1 MMRRLRKDERQ
12 RERAERDLR
21 NLISQ
26 VQDYK
31 QERGEHDAMQQR
43 EDTTIKSSDQKLEKS
58 HKRQKQEWM
67 DRANEQSSVASQTA
81 QQRVAKSAE
90 EKAKIDSS
98 GYHSGSDTDRSSA
111 RSAVMSDSGEA
122 TSHEYTPADKQED
135 LIGVFSV
142 EQVSIISSLGVG
154 LKCIELICNR
164 MSVKS
169 HIAHRISISWIVTW
183 GVLLVVF
190 VMSPASN
197 QMAAIGP
204 NNPATTINFDR
215 EWEAPEKVNPV
226 IKTKDTA
233 SSENSN
239 KHTEPRNSGEIKL
252 DEKHQKSQSKIENT
266 AFKGTHCH
274 EISAHYV
281 SKHWED
287 KTVATKCSKCGKARK
302 TVPVE
307 GTAMAAA
314 ATSAAGKTPLT
325 VENVQ
330 EAVVKALATQ
340 APAAAAFAG
349 MHEFERGNGFG
360 LEEHT
365 AFGAIA
371 EGVTADEASLE
382 GVGAGKDDDSG
393 TRRGPSRGPNLAAT
407 IMNGLPW
414 LSVGMVAISMAIFVV
429 AQMMAYVGNVGTG
442 VVYLIRWVAAMTLAG
457 AGSLACAVW
466 IPWVIICVL
475 GLPPTAAYSAG
486 IGHRAHAPAIYSAMH
501 LRAHAKLDPAVWAP
515 VENSFGREH
524 NSSQTAK
531 WESIQ
536 HLEQVLRV

>member
-1 MMRRLRKDERQ
+1 
-12 RERAERDLR
+12 
-21 NLISQ
+21 
-26 VQDYK
+26 
-31 QERGEHDAMQQR
+31 
-43 EDTTIKSSDQKLEKS
+43 
-58 HKRQKQEWM
+58 
-67 DRANEQSSVASQTA
+67 
-81 QQRVAKSAE
+81 
-90 EKAKIDSS
+90 
-98 GYHSGSDTDRSSA
+98 
-111 RSAVMSDSGEA
+111 
-122 TSHEYTPADKQED
+122 
-135 LIGVFSV
+135 
-142 EQVSIISSLGVG
+142 
-154 LKCIELICNR
+154 

-204 NNPATTINFDR
+204 NNPASKINFDM
-215 EWEAPEKVNPV
+215 EWEAPAKINPG

-371 EGVTADEASLE
+371 EGVTADESSPG
-382 GVGAGKDDDSG
+382 GVGTEEIIDTSL
-393 TRRGPSRGPNLAAT
+393 RRGPSRPALILNWIQRISVAVGV
-407 IMNGLPW
+407 
-414 LSVGMVAISMAIFVV
+414 LSILVLQRLEICKVGM
-429 AQMMAYVGNVGTG
+429 G
-442 VVYLIRWVAAMTLAG
+442 
-457 AGSLACAVW
+457 
-466 IPWVIICVL
+466 
-475 GLPPTAAYSAG
+475 
-486 IGHRAHAPAIYSAMH
+486 
-501 LRAHAKLDPAVWAP
+501 
-515 VENSFGREH
+515 
-524 NSSQTAK
+524 
-531 WESIQ
+531 
-536 HLEQVLRV
+536 

>member
-1 MMRRLRKDERQ
+1 
-12 RERAERDLR
+12 
-21 NLISQ
+21 
-26 VQDYK
+26 
-31 QERGEHDAMQQR
+31 
-43 EDTTIKSSDQKLEKS
+43 
-58 HKRQKQEWM
+58 
-67 DRANEQSSVASQTA
+67 
-81 QQRVAKSAE
+81 
-90 EKAKIDSS
+90 
-98 GYHSGSDTDRSSA
+98 
-111 RSAVMSDSGEA
+111 
-122 TSHEYTPADKQED
+122 
-135 LIGVFSV
+135 
-142 EQVSIISSLGVG
+142 
-154 LKCIELICNR
+154 
-164 MSVKS
+164 
-169 HIAHRISISWIVTW
+169 
-183 GVLLVVF
+183 
-190 VMSPASN
+190 MSPASN

-204 NNPATTINFDR
+204 NNPATTINFDM

>member
-1 MMRRLRKDERQ
+1 
-12 RERAERDLR
+12 
-21 NLISQ
+21 
-26 VQDYK
+26 
-31 QERGEHDAMQQR
+31 
-43 EDTTIKSSDQKLEKS
+43 
-58 HKRQKQEWM
+58 
-67 DRANEQSSVASQTA
+67 
-81 QQRVAKSAE
+81 
-90 EKAKIDSS
+90 
-98 GYHSGSDTDRSSA
+98 
-111 RSAVMSDSGEA
+111 
-122 TSHEYTPADKQED
+122 
-135 LIGVFSV
+135 
-142 EQVSIISSLGVG
+142 
-154 LKCIELICNR
+154 
-164 MSVKS
+164 
-169 HIAHRISISWIVTW
+169 
-183 GVLLVVF
+183 
-190 VMSPASN
+190 
-197 QMAAIGP
+197 
-204 NNPATTINFDR
+204 
-215 EWEAPEKVNPV
+215 
-226 IKTKDTA
+226 
-233 SSENSN
+233 
-239 KHTEPRNSGEIKL
+239 
-252 DEKHQKSQSKIENT
+252 
-266 AFKGTHCH
+266 
-274 EISAHYV
+274 
-281 SKHWED
+281 
-287 KTVATKCSKCGKARK
+287 
-302 TVPVE
+302 VPVE

-429 AQMMAYVGNVGTG
+429 AQLMAYVGNVGTG